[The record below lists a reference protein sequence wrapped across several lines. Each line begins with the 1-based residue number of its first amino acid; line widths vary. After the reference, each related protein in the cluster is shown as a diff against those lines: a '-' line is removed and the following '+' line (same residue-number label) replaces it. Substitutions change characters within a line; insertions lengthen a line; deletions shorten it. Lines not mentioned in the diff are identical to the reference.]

1 MFGTLIES
9 RAGRQ
14 RRSGGAMMSI
24 LLHGAIITGA
34 VLATTRASIAKPT
47 PPQVA
52 EVIYHVA
59 PPAPPAPNVGASA
72 PSTTKQIYVP
82 NTKIVV
88 IPPVK
93 VPPSLPPITSGPVID
108 DPSTLFI
115 TRGMTTHDSALAAR
129 SGSVADPTTIF
140 QENDV
145 ERIAVLRNDVRPSYP
160 EALRLAGVGGRV
172 VVRFVV
178 DTLGRV
184 EHESVVV
191 RESSHA
197 RFENAVRDVLPRMRF
212 TPAQIAGKAVRMM
225 VEMPFEFA
233 ITR

>member
-24 LLHGAIITGA
+24 LLHGAIIAGA
-34 VLATTRASIAKPT
+34 VLATTRASNAKPSNPVASEPVHWAET
-47 PPQVA
+47 PPTRA
-52 EVIYHVA
+52 RPEATTHVA
-59 PPAPPAPNVGASA
+59 
-72 PSTTKQIYVP
+72 TKQIYVP
-82 NTKIVV
+82 KDAVV
-88 IPPVK
+88 IIPPVK
-93 VPPSLPPITSGPVID
+93 VSKTLPPITTGLVVDNASKF
-108 DPSTLFI
+108 FI
-115 TRGMTTHDSALAAR
+115 VGALTTHDSLLAAR
-129 SGSVADPTTIF
+129 SSSIADPTAILSGS
-140 QENDV
+140 DV
-145 ERIAVLRNDVRPSYP
+145 ERVAILQNDVRPAYP
-160 EALRLAGVGGRV
+160 EALRLAGISGRV

-178 DTLGRV
+178 DTLGQV

-212 TPAQIAGKAVRMM
+212 TPAKIGNRPVRMT

-233 ITR
+233 IAK